1 MRKEYYKHGSH
12 AGSIHGAVQV
22 SKNTFAYRGF
32 TIRKTP
38 RNIFNARQTYLIN
51 KRDDKAEADN
61 YYGRDFALAEAER
74 TIDRLV
80 ENGRLIDIR

>member
-1 MRKEYYKHGSH
+1 MRKEYYKHSSH

-38 RNIFNARQTYLIN
+38 RNVFNARQTYLIN
-51 KRDDKAEADN
+51 KRDDKAETDN

-80 ENGRLIDIR
+80 ANGRLIDIR